1 MLMILMY
8 IANGLI
14 IFAFL
19 WYLLLVILNSNNK
32 FTESDGFNVTKDI
45 LSEYDSINIIENKSI
60 FTVYN
65 LKRKVIKIASKRYYG
80 NSLSDV
86 AIPLMEA
93 GVSVSNSKYLDILGK
108 VLSNLKKLYILPI
121 IIIIVNSVTY
131 SLGDARIAIP
141 LVAICALASYIIIDI
156 KNSAYIWLDKH
167 INNKLKINKEKTL
180 KFINKIIMIDKLIF
194 FGELLMIIRF
204 VAIILGIN

>member
-8 IANGLI
+8 IANILI
-14 IFAFL
+14 ILAFL
-19 WYLLLVILNSNNK
+19 WYLLLVFINNSK

-80 NSLSDV
+80 NTLSDI

-93 GVSVSNSKYLDILGK
+93 GISAADNKYLSILSK
-108 VLSNLKKLYILPI
+108 VLTNLKKLYVLPI
-121 IIIIVNSVTY
+121 VIVIVNSGTY
-131 SLGDARIAIP
+131 NLGDARIAIP
-141 LVAICALASYIIIDI
+141 LVVICALASYMMIDI
-156 KNSAYIWLDKH
+156 KNGAYLWLDEH
-167 INNKLKINKEKTL
+167 INKKIKIDKEKVL
-180 KFINKIIMIDKLIF
+180 KYINRIIMIDKLIF